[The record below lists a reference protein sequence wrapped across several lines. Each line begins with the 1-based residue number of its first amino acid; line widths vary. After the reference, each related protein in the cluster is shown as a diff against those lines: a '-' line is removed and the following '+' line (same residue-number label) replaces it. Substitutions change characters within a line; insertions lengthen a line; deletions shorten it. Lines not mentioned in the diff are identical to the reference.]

1 MPTIKWDDNTPEGK
15 AREKLIKELL
25 PKEPLTKTYLEP
37 ELNTSMK
44 EVLIRTLKKEID
56 IYTKYPKK
64 GEYDL
69 ITFEPRNPK
78 KCFMGQG
85 FQANGSGLEG
95 WYDAELRQYRAAIG
109 TIHHTEWGNVTLLEI
124 WGGDHMKDHGEMV
137 RGVMEYAHGKGKTCP
152 AVDFFVNPFYKN
164 EQTGQM
170 VLDDQDKEKREEIA
184 HLNKIADY
192 CEIRNRLKKAKVKN
206 PLALAL
212 KEEDDK
218 AAVRNSRY
226 AYDEEEDEDDQ

>member
-1 MPTIKWDDNTPEGK
+1 MDTIEQIAIMCHETNKVWC
-15 AREKLIKELL
+15 LL
-25 PKEPLTKTYLEP
+25 NGDATQQSWEHAEQWQRDSAIAGVK
-37 ELNTSMK
+37 
-44 EVLIRTLKKEID
+44 
-56 IYTKYPKK
+56 
-64 GEYDL
+64 
-69 ITFEPRNPK
+69 F
-78 KCFMGQG
+78 FMGQG

-137 RGVMEYAHGKGKTCP
+137 RGVMEYAHGKRKTCP

-170 VLDDQDKEKREEIA
+170 ILDAQDEEQKEEAA
-184 HLNKIADY
+184 HLTKIADY
-192 CEIRNRLKKAKVKN
+192 CEIRNRLKKVKVKN

-218 AAVRNSRY
+218 AAVKNSRY
-226 AYDEEEDEDDQ
+226 AYNDDDEEEDEDDQ